1 MVKRIDFEIVGIKGF
16 EVKIEAL
23 EKSIWVLEKS
33 WRVWTLCKY
42 LLSCE
47 TVVLF
52 TLQWHCFSHYVN

>member
-1 MVKRIDFEIVGIKGF
+1 MVKRIDFEILGIKGF

-33 WRVWTLCKY
+33 WRVWTLSKY

-47 TVVLF
+47 TAALF